1 MGCFSFIV
9 TLLVIV
15 GIALLTGVSGVLE
28 IILWIIFGMCACV
41 FIVFIVVYGIIS
53 VINKILFNK

>member
-28 IILWIIFGMCACV
+28 IILWIIFGMCTCV

>member
-28 IILWIIFGMCACV
+28 IILWVIFGLCACV
-41 FIVFIVVYGIIS
+41 FVMFIFVYGIIS
-53 VINKILFNK
+53 IINKILF